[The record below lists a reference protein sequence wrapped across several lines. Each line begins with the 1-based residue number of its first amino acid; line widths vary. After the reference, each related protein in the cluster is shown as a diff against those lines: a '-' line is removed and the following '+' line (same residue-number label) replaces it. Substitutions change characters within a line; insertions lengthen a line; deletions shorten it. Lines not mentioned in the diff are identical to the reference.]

1 MIYIGYG
8 QPQDE
13 LQAICSASGG
23 RAFAVTDPQALQAV
37 FKHIDRMKPVTFAA
51 SAETRVDYLKPFAL
65 IGIALLALFGITAL
79 KWRFTPW

>member
-1 MIYIGYG
+1 
-8 QPQDE
+8 
-13 LQAICSASGG
+13 
-23 RAFAVTDPQALQAV
+23 LQAV